1 MHNLAEPVYFRVEDA
16 EKHGVTEAIL
26 LMNLAYWIRTNRST
40 DPDYQFHE
48 MSPHN
53 LATVLPYSEST
64 LKRAL
69 KHLTD
74 EDVGVLIARRPSDG
88 RCASEYRFA
97 DKNLLQ
103 LLGPDQNAGGS
114 DQDSQKPCLNMGGTY
129 LDMSGPKANNAGPET
144 NVCGPKLD
152 NNTIL
157 IDNHFEDTCL
167 EDRKLI
173 TKKFESES
181 VSETFSQDNGS
192 NQDRVSTTT
201 LAAPSNAFAEPIAG
215 DAKIGVDANLSAL
228 APLARVGTNKVPA
241 SASNS
246 AAPLPAT
253 SSLPS
258 FQSAQP
264 YRLFL
269 DPAVDRQNLD
279 LVIKLS
285 SIKDEDNLNIQIAHL
300 AVEVIGRLAKQ
311 TRPEELLYFVNLPN
325 QKEQDLALIQWAT
338 SFFQGFM
345 SSIIHDQNV

>member
-144 NVCGPKLD
+144 NVSGPELD

-167 EDRKLI
+167 EDKKLI
-173 TKKFESES
+173 TKKFESAS
-181 VSETFSQDNGS
+181 VPETFSLSNGS
-192 NQDRVSTTT
+192 NQDRVSTAT
-201 LAAPSNAFAEPIAG
+201 LAAPFNPFEEPIVSVPKV
-215 DAKIGVDANLSAL
+215 DVDANPYAL
-228 APLARVGTNKVPA
+228 ASLARVGTTDNQL

-253 SSLPS
+253 P
-258 FQSAQP
+258 
-264 YRLFL
+264 
-269 DPAVDRQNLD
+269 
-279 LVIKLS
+279 
-285 SIKDEDNLNIQIAHL
+285 
-300 AVEVIGRLAKQ
+300 
-311 TRPEELLYFVNLPN
+311 FV
-325 QKEQDLALIQWAT
+325 T
-338 SFFQGFM
+338 
-345 SSIIHDQNV
+345 